1 MSKDDKIKDFLK
13 NVLGQAEGKIKFWEH
28 QKLSSQLILFVSILE
43 WLTQHKVEKF
53 SMIISNVHT
62 KEVLE
67 CWDFKVDS
75 EPTDQN
81 QDPNTVDP
89 INPTSSKELKKIQ
102 GEIGAVMRQIAATVS
117 YLPLLECV
125 CSFDLLIHTM
135 RETDIPDNWNETD
148 NISIKNSQV
157 VHLKS
162 FSTGLQKVETTVSY
176 KMADD

>member
-1 MSKDDKIKDFLK
+1 
-13 NVLGQAEGKIKFWEH
+13 
-28 QKLSSQLILFVSILE
+28 
-43 WLTQHKVEKF
+43 
-53 SMIISNVHT
+53 MIISNVHT

-75 EPTDQN
+75 EPLDQN
-81 QDPNTVDP
+81 QDPNLLDP
-89 INPTSSKELKKIQ
+89 SSATSSKELKKIQ

-125 CSFDLLIHTM
+125 CSFDLLIHC
-135 RETDIPDNWNETD
+135 EKELDIPQNWNETD
-148 NISIKNSQV
+148 NISIKNSQI

-176 KMADD
+176 KMNED

>member
-1 MSKDDKIKDFLK
+1 MFP
-13 NVLGQAEGKIKFWEH
+13 
-28 QKLSSQLILFVSILE
+28 E
-43 WLTQHKVEKF
+43 WLTQNKVEKF
-53 SMIISNVHT
+53 SLIISNVHT

-67 CWDFKVDS
+67 CWDFKVDA
-75 EPTDQN
+75 EPKDQN
-81 QDPNTVDP
+81 QDPNLDP
-89 INPTSSKELKKIQ
+89 NDATSSKELKKVQ

-125 CSFDLLIHTM
+125 CSFDLLIHC
-135 RETDIPDNWNETD
+135 EKELDIPSNWNETD

-176 KMADD
+176 KMTED